1 MNLTSKNELERNFEI
16 MKKIIETLKKPF
28 AVHVINKSLKECKH
42 EYEISDVLDLKKDP
56 KCYKCS
62 KTLSEL
68 SEV

>member
-1 MNLTSKNELERNFEI
+1 

-28 AVHVINKSLKECKH
+28 AVHVINKPLKECKH

-56 KCYKCS
+56 KCYKCR